1 MIISSDIL
9 KLISEHKKPIDEI
22 ILPIKINPIHKP
34 VVAKTTPIIEAPGN
48 ISFDVS
54 ISVFFT

>member
-22 ILPIKINPIHKP
+22 IPPIKINPIHKP
-34 VVAKTTPIIEAPGN
+34 IVAKTTPIIEVPG
-48 ISFDVS
+48 S
-54 ISVFFT
+54 ISSVCK